1 MSLTIA
7 NACGAIL
14 AATLRVVIIV
24 FRAGDGRMSVMPT
37 SNMTVPRTALSP
49 KSTPSREG
57 AVPAGS
63 CDRGRDRSRAAGK
76 TTRPYP
82 AG

>member
-7 NACGAIL
+7 NACGAII

-37 SNMTVPRTALSP
+37 S
-49 KSTPSREG
+49 EYDG
-57 AVPAGS
+57 AEDSIVSEIDPFS
-63 CDRGRDRSRAAGK
+63 
-76 TTRPYP
+76 
-82 AG
+82 

>member
-14 AATLRVVIIV
+14 AATLRVVIV

-37 SNMTVPRTALSP
+37 S
-49 KSTPSREG
+49 EYDG
-57 AVPAGS
+57 AEDSIVSEIDPFS
-63 CDRGRDRSRAAGK
+63 
-76 TTRPYP
+76 
-82 AG
+82 